1 MAHIAMSVEVMVTH
15 FNQASLHFLDWTKSV
30 LDDYKS
36 LLPKWVARRREKV
49 FKTCV
54 CLYGN
59 KYLFVW
65 SKLRQMGA
73 TKPLFLF

>member
-1 MAHIAMSVEVMVTH
+1 MGGE
-15 FNQASLHFLDWTKSV
+15 K
-30 LDDYKS
+30 
-36 LLPKWVARRREKV
+36 EKV